1 LGIGSNPE
9 GSLVKLDTGKLAMVM
24 RLNKNLPMS
33 PTVMVFYNL
42 ATKLDEV
49 FQLDLSIVED
59 KIEGSVLPDDFN
71 LDLSGFLRNSFFNK

>member
-33 PTVMVFYNL
+33 PTVMVFYNS

-71 LDLSGFLRNSFFNK
+71 LDLSRFLRKSFFNK